1 MADSDS
7 ILTLTG
13 QIIHPDSS
21 EASIEPNSRLF
32 VHLQDIS
39 ELHDVPT
46 TIAMFVAHAD
56 VFPIAFNISYSSD
69 EVTPGHTYALNAKI
83 VNGDNELSLASNRR
97 VDVKLL
103 GLGRTTFIDIAM
115 VSLKRTYHRR
125 TCPMSCYSRNLR
137 E

>member
-7 ILTLTG
+7 TLTFRG
-13 QIIHPDSS
+13 QIIHPDNSQ
-21 EASIEPNSRLF
+21 ASIEPDSRLF

-39 ELHDVPT
+39 ELDDLPT
-46 TIAMFVAHAD
+46 TIALFVTYAD
-56 VFPIAFNISYSSD
+56 VLPIAFNITYSSD
-69 EVTPGHTYALNAKI
+69 DVTPGHTYALNAKI
-83 VNGDNELSLASNRR
+83 VNRDNELSLVSSRR

-125 TCPMSCYSRNLR
+125 T
-137 E
+137 